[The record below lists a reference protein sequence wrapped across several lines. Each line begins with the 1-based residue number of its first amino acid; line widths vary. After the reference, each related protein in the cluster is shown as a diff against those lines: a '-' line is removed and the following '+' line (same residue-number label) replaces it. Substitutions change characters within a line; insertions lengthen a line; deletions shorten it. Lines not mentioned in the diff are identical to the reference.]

1 VRLRY
6 QTRDAGRS
14 GIVLEAQGLRPGS
27 ARRRVFWWLLAIF
40 ASLQVA
46 DVVTTNLDLAVPGR
60 WEANPFMALSQAHLG
75 AFWWLPK
82 IVVIGCLLAASV
94 PLSRRRW
101 PMVLVVSLY
110 VVIVSGN
117 LACLRSW
124 PTLRGILGG

>member
-1 VRLRY
+1 LDRR
-6 QTRDAGRS
+6 
-14 GIVLEAQGLRPGS
+14 GLTLGG

-46 DVVTTNLDLAVPGR
+46 DVATTNLDLAMPGR

-82 IVVIGCLLAASV
+82 IVVISCLVAASV

-101 PMVLVVSLY
+101 PMVLAVSLY
-110 VVIVSGN
+110 VVIVTGN

-124 PTLRGILGG
+124 PTLHGILGS